1 MAIYF
6 ARESIREPSGEEF
19 IGRRSYESYETYGPC
34 VDCCPAAFT
43 LMPMKQRVL
52 LGMSGGVDSSVAGYL
67 LREQGYEVVGVTMK
81 VWPQDCIS
89 RAEDK
94 CCGPQA
100 VADARG
106 VAHALGI
113 PHYVVDE
120 ADQFERLVIDYFA
133 SEYQAGRTPNPCVM
147 CNEKLKFG
155 NLWSKARALG
165 CDYIATGHY
174 AIIDHV
180 VAACGDRGRVDSRTA
195 SGATGVIDPGYS
207 YAVLRKSVDRRK
219 DQSYFLFSLHQ
230 PQLRRALTPLGR
242 MMKPQIREIA
252 RSLGLKVA
260 DKIDSQEICF
270 VPGNDYKAFLRSRLG
285 ENEFHRGEI
294 YDVDGNFVGEHDG
307 IELFTIG
314 QRKGLPGGSLRPRYV
329 VDLDPETNRVIVGD
343 ADDLVADEF
352 EIDRVNW
359 HPVVAMTKADSASP
373 LDEGEGTEVRGIP
386 SQNRESR
393 EPSPYPLPWEGRG
406 EETPRGQDRGF
417 SFEATVKIRYNHPGT
432 PATIVLSEDNRA
444 RICLHEPQR
453 AVTPGQAAVIYKDDV
468 VLGGGW
474 ICRREAPVLA

>member
-1 MAIYF
+1 M
-6 ARESIREPSGEEF
+6 SGN
-19 IGRRSYESYETYGPC
+19 
-34 VDCCPAAFT
+34 
-43 LMPMKQRVL
+43 KQRVL

-120 ADQFERLVIDYFA
+120 ADQFDRLVIDYFA

-155 NLWSKARALG
+155 NLWGKAKALG

-180 VAACGDRGRVDSRTA
+180 AATPSSRDGERGERAA
-195 SGATGVIDPGYS
+195 ST

-230 PQLRRALTPLGR
+230 SQLRRALTPLGR
-242 MMKPQIREIA
+242 MTKPQIREIA
-252 RSLGLKVA
+252 RSLGLRVA
-260 DKIDSQEICF
+260 DKLDSQEICF
-270 VPGNDYKAFLRSRLG
+270 VPGNDYKTFLRSHLG
-285 ENEFHRGEI
+285 DSGFHRGEI

-314 QRKGLPGGSLRPRYV
+314 QRKGLPGGSVRPRYV

-343 ADDLVADEF
+343 ADDLVVDEF

-359 HPVVAMTKADSASP
+359 HAVTGIGLAAVASAKADDPSSA
-373 LDEGEGTEVRGIP
+373 
-386 SQNRESR
+386 
-393 EPSPYPLPWEGRG
+393 
-406 EETPRGQDRGF
+406 
-417 SFEATVKIRYNHPGT
+417 FEATVKIRYSHPGT
-432 PATIVLSEDNRA
+432 PATVTLLENDRA
-444 RICLHEPQR
+444 RIRLHEPQR
-453 AVTPGQAAVIYKDDV
+453 AVTPGQAAVIYDDDI

-474 ICRREAPVLA
+474 ICRRVLCHPEPRKLSGSRDLAMVP

>member
-1 MAIYF
+1 MN
-6 ARESIREPSGEEF
+6 RNG
-19 IGRRSYESYETYGPC
+19 
-34 VDCCPAAFT
+34 
-43 LMPMKQRVL
+43 QRVL

-120 ADQFERLVIDYFA
+120 TDEFDRVVIDYFA

-165 CDYIATGHY
+165 CEYIATGHY
-174 AIIDHV
+174 AIIEHV
-180 VAACGDRGRVDSRTA
+180 DATA
-195 SGATGVIDPGYS
+195 SSREEKCGEGAASTF
-207 YAVLRKSVDRRK
+207 AVLRKGIDPRK
-219 DQSYFLFSLHQ
+219 DQSYFLFSLRQ
-230 PQLRRALTPLGR
+230 PQLRRALTPLGT
-242 MMKPQIREIA
+242 MTKSQIRGIA

-270 VPGNDYKAFLRSRLG
+270 VPGNDYKVFLRSHLG
-285 ENEFHRGEI
+285 EVEFHRGEI
-294 YDVDGNFVGEHDG
+294 YDVAGNFLGEHGG

-314 QRKGLPGGSLRPRYV
+314 QRKGLPGGSPRPRYV
-329 VDLDPETNRVIVGD
+329 VDLDPATNRVIVGD
-343 ADDLVADEF
+343 ADDLTVDEF
-352 EIDRVNW
+352 EIDNVNW
-359 HPVVAMTKADSASP
+359 HPAAGA
-373 LDEGEGTEVRGIP
+373 
-386 SQNRESR
+386 REN
-393 EPSPYPLPWEGRG
+393 L
-406 EETPRGQDRGF
+406 
-417 SFEATVKIRYNHPGT
+417 SFEATVKIRYSHPGT
-432 PATIVLSEDNRA
+432 PATLTPSGNDRA
-444 RICLHEPQR
+444 RIRLHEPQR
-453 AVTPGQAAVIYKDDV
+453 AVTPGQAAVIYDDDV

-474 ICRREAPVLA
+474 ICRQPAGHPERSEAESKDLAMLR

>member
-1 MAIYF
+1 MNA
-6 ARESIREPSGEEF
+6 
-19 IGRRSYESYETYGPC
+19 T
-34 VDCCPAAFT
+34 
-43 LMPMKQRVL
+43 KQRVL

-67 LREQGYEVVGVTMK
+67 LREQGYDVVGVTMK

-100 VADARG
+100 VADARS

-174 AIIDHV
+174 AIIEHQPD
-180 VAACGDRGRVDSRTA
+180 C
-195 SGATGVIDPGYS
+195 
-207 YAVLRKSVDRRK
+207 AVLRKSVDRRK

-230 PQLRRALTPLGR
+230 AQLRRALTPLGR
-242 MMKPQIREIA
+242 MTKPQTREIA

-270 VPGNDYKAFLRSRLG
+270 VPGNDYKTFLRSHLRDSG
-285 ENEFHRGEI
+285 FHLGEI
-294 YDVDGNFVGEHDG
+294 YDVAGNFVGEHDG

-314 QRKGLPGGSLRPRYV
+314 QRKGLPGGSVRPRYV

-343 ADDLVADEF
+343 ADDLVSDEF

-359 HPVVAMTKADSASP
+359 HPAAGNAHACSASP
-373 LDEGEGTEVRGIP
+373 LAEGERSEVRGIP
-386 SQNRESR
+386 SQDAESI

-406 EETPRGQDRGF
+406 EQKQAYREHDPRP
-417 SFEATVKIRYNHPGT
+417 SFEATVKIRYNHPGA
-432 PATIVLSEDNRA
+432 PATITPLEDNRA
-444 RICLHEPQR
+444 RVCLHEPQR
-453 AVTPGQAAVIYKDDV
+453 AVTPGQAAVIYNDDV

-474 ICRREAPVLA
+474 ICRREAPVAA

>member
-1 MAIYF
+1 MN
-6 ARESIREPSGEEF
+6 RN
-19 IGRRSYESYETYGPC
+19 
-34 VDCCPAAFT
+34 
-43 LMPMKQRVL
+43 KQRVL

-67 LREQGYEVVGVTMK
+67 LREQGYDVVGVTMK

-120 ADQFERLVIDYFA
+120 ADQFERVVIDYFA

-155 NLWSKARALG
+155 NLWSKAAALG

-174 AIIDHV
+174 AIIEHV
-180 VAACGDRGRVDSRTA
+180 ATGIGDPGRVGASIQSDS
-195 SGATGVIDPGYS
+195 SGVTDSGYS
-207 YAVLRKSVDRRK
+207 YAVLRKGIDPRK
-219 DQSYFLFSLHQ
+219 DQSYFLFSLRQ

-242 MMKPQIREIA
+242 MTKPQIREIA
-252 RSLGLKVA
+252 HSLGLKVA

-270 VPGNDYKAFLRSRLG
+270 VPGNDYKAFLRSHLG
-285 ENEFHRGEI
+285 ENEFHGGKI
-294 YDVDGNFVGEHDG
+294 YDVDGNFVAEHGG

-329 VDLDPETNRVIVGD
+329 VDLDPATNRVIVGG
-343 ADDLVADEF
+343 ADDLVCQEF

-359 HPVVAMTKADSASP
+359 HPAAGVTDPGYRA
-373 LDEGEGTEVRGIP
+373 
-386 SQNRESR
+386 
-393 EPSPYPLPWEGRG
+393 LPVSVDGG
-406 EETPRGQDRGF
+406 A
-417 SFEATVKIRYNHPGT
+417 FEATVKIRYNHPGT
-432 PATIVLSEDNRA
+432 ISTVTPLENNRA
-444 RICLHEPQR
+444 RIRLHDPQR
-453 AVTPGQAAVIYKDDV
+453 AVTPGQAAVIYDGDI

-474 ICRREAPVLA
+474 ICRKTACDPEPRTLSGSKEPAVRTVR